1 MLFRQNSIFLYFK
14 FEKIKF
20 KIKIMKK
27 NRVNLNKKDV
37 FVQIIKY
44 LLFFFGFYVISKA
57 NINGLIFPFS
67 FGFLFALM
75 WCNNN
80 VLILSPLYI
89 AGTFL
94 GSLNLLSLYSAI
106 GTVVVLLICY
116 GIHYKLKK
124 RIRYWQI
131 GLYSLLSQAV
141 FLVLSILGG
150 GNLVYIILSVVF
162 GILFCF
168 ACVKIFEAISTKGFA
183 YKFTVDEIICAAVV
197 LMALS
202 SGLSEFL
209 LGKFELIKLFA
220 CLIILAVSNTFNI
233 STSLFTA
240 GIMGFGA
247 MLNSNSPIYIAAFII
262 WAMAVSCF
270 KTRNRIFGAVAVL
283 LVEAALGWF
292 FKLYYDY
299 SIFGYLPV
307 IIAALA
313 YVVIPTKVYD
323 ELSGFFGATASKSAM
338 RNVANRNSE
347 NIARKL
353 GELSEVF
360 GEMDSSFRGFI
371 KGGLSKEQAKEML
384 SSDLKSKVCA
394 DCPERN
400 KCHRQYAEETKKV
413 FATMVNAG
421 FERGKATLIDVP
433 PYLTTRCN
441 RVNTLISTIN
451 QTSAQY
457 KQYAGL
463 MNNFDASRTIV
474 AEQLGGVSKILRNL
488 SQEVKKPVTFDS
500 WKENKIIEEL
510 SFSDITCS
518 DAVVYDQDKENLCAT
533 LVVKNEDAEKEQIA
547 NVVSKICGSKM
558 SLENESPSGRSGW
571 TALNF
576 KTSPVYNIVFGTAA
590 TKKATSKVS
599 GDSYSLIKIDN
610 EKFMMA
616 LCDGMGSGKKAE
628 KSSNLAM
635 GLVENFYRAGFDNDI
650 ILSSTNKLLT
660 LTGEEMFSALDL
672 AVIDLRKGVADV
684 IKLGAPVGLVKH
696 INTIDEIE
704 GNSLP
709 LGIVDEASANIKKLV
724 LSSGDFVIL
733 ATDGITDSFV
743 SNEEY
748 ANFVNNLSEA
758 NPQILAEEI
767 LKKALENCGGSAVD
781 DMTIIVSKIFKN

>member
-1 MLFRQNSIFLYFK
+1 MKNFK
-14 FEKIKF
+14 S
-20 KIKIMKK
+20 
-27 NRVNLNKKDV
+27 NLGKKDF
-37 FVQIIKY
+37 FVQLVKY
-44 LLFFFGFYVISKA
+44 LAFFFCFYILSKA
-57 NINGLIFPFS
+57 NINGIIFPFS

-80 VLILSPLYI
+80 VLILAPLYVG
-89 AGTFL
+89 ASFLGTF
-94 GSLNLLSLYSAI
+94 NLISLYCAI
-106 GTVVVLLICY
+106 GTVVVLLVAY

-131 GLYSLLSQAV
+131 ALYATLSQAV
-141 FLVLSILGG
+141 YVALSIVTGA
-150 GNLVYIILSVVF
+150 NLICCAFTVVF
-162 GILFCF
+162 GVLFCF
-168 ACVKIFEAISTKGFA
+168 ACVKIFEAILAKGFA
-183 YKFTVDEIICAAVV
+183 YKFGVDEIICGAVV
-197 LMALS
+197 LVALS
-202 SGLSEFL
+202 SGLSEFS
-209 LGKFELIKLFA
+209 LGNFELIKFFA
-220 CLIILAVSNTFNI
+220 SFIILAVSSCF
-233 STSLFTA
+233 STSFALYSSA
-240 GIMGFGA
+240 LMGLGA
-247 MLNSNSPIYIAAFII
+247 MLNSNSPIYIAAFVV

-270 KTRNRIFGAVAVL
+270 KSRNRLFSAAAILA
-283 LVEAALGWF
+283 VEAALGWF
-292 FKLYYDY
+292 FNLYYSY
-299 SIFGYLPV
+299 NILSFLPV
-307 IIAALA
+307 IVGALA
-313 YVVIPTKVYD
+313 FAVVPSKFFN
-323 ELSGFFGATASKSAM
+323 ELSGFFDATANKSAM
-338 RNVANRNSE
+338 RNIANRNNE

-360 GEMDSSFRGFI
+360 GEMDASFRGFI
-371 KGGLSKEQAKEML
+371 KGGLTKQQAKEML
-384 SSDLKSKVCA
+384 AGDLKTKVCA

-400 KCHRQYAEETKKV
+400 KCHRQFAEETKRV
-413 FATMVNAG
+413 FETMVDAG
-421 FERGKATLIDVP
+421 FERGKTTLIDVP
-433 PYLTTRCN
+433 PFLTSRCN

-474 AEQLGGVSKILRNL
+474 AEQLGGVSKILQTL
-488 SQEVKKPVTFDS
+488 SQEVKRPVTFDS
-500 WKENKIIEEL
+500 WKENKIIDEL
-510 SFSDITCS
+510 AFNNITCS
-518 DAVVYDQDKENLCAT
+518 DAVVYDSKESVCAT
-533 LVVKNEDAEKEQIA
+533 IVVKNEDVSNEKIES
-547 NVVSKICGSKM
+547 VVSKICGGKM
-558 SLENESPSGRSGW
+558 SIENESPSGRSGW

-650 ILSSTNKLLT
+650 ILSSTNKLLA

-696 INTIDEIE
+696 KGSIDEIV
-704 GNSLP
+704 GSALP
-709 LGIVDEASANIKKLV
+709 LGIVDEASPNIKKLV
-724 LSSGDFVIL
+724 LSAGDYVIL

-748 ANFVNNLSEA
+748 ANFVNNLSES

>member
-1 MLFRQNSIFLYFK
+1 M
-14 FEKIKF
+14 F
-20 KIKIMKK
+20 KIKNMKK
-27 NRVNLNKKDV
+27 IKINVNKKDV
-37 FVQIIKY
+37 LIQIIKY
-44 LLFFFGFYVISKA
+44 LLFFFGFYILSKA
-57 NINGLIFPFS
+57 NINGIIYPFS

-80 VLILSPLYI
+80 VLILAPLYI
-89 AGTFL
+89 AGSYL
-94 GSLNLLSLYSAI
+94 GTLSLLTLFSAI
-106 GTVVVLLICY
+106 GTCAVLLVCY

-131 GLYSLLSQAV
+131 GIYSLLSQTV
-141 FLVLSILGG
+141 FVVLSILGG
-150 GNLVYIILSVVF
+150 GNIVSTILSVVF

-168 ACVKIFEAISTKGFA
+168 ACVKILEAISTKGFA
-183 YKFTVDEIICAAVV
+183 YKFTVDEIICAAV
-197 LMALS
+197 LLAAIS
-202 SGLSEFL
+202 NGLSEFS
-209 LGKFELIKLFA
+209 LGRFELIKLFA
-220 CLIILAVSNTFNI
+220 CLLILAVSNTFNV
-233 STSLFTA
+233 STALFTA

-247 MLNSNSPIYIAAFII
+247 LLNSNSPIYLAAFVV
-262 WAMAVSCF
+262 WAMIASCF
-270 KTRNRIFGAVAVL
+270 KVRNRIFGAVAVL

-292 FKLYYDY
+292 FNLYYDY
-299 SIFGYLPV
+299 TIFSYLSV
-307 IIAALA
+307 IIATLA
-313 YVVIPTKVYD
+313 YVVIPSKVYD
-323 ELSGFFGATASKSAM
+323 ELSGFFGETASKSAM

-360 GEMDSSFRGFI
+360 GEMDTSFRGFI
-371 KGGLSKEQAKEML
+371 KGGLTKEQAKEML
-384 SSDLKSKVCA
+384 SGDLKSKVCA

-413 FATMVNAG
+413 FSSIVNAG

-441 RVNTLISTIN
+441 RVNTLISTVN
-451 QTSAQY
+451 QSSAQY

-474 AEQLGGVSKILRNL
+474 AEQLGGVSKILRKL
-488 SQEVKKPVTFDS
+488 SQEVQKPVTFDS

-510 SFSDITCS
+510 SFADITCS
-518 DAVVYDQDKENLCAT
+518 DAVVYDQDKQSLCAT
-533 LVVKNEDAEKEQIA
+533 LVVKNEDVENEKIA
-547 NVVSKICGSKM
+547 SVVSKICGAKM

-635 GLVENFYRAGFDNDI
+635 GLVENFYKAGFDNDT
-650 ILSSTNKLLT
+650 ILSSTNKLLA

-672 AVIDLRKGVADV
+672 AVVDLRQGIADV

-696 INTIDEIE
+696 QTTIDEIE
-704 GNSLP
+704 GSSLP
-709 LGIVDEASANIKKLV
+709 LGIVDEASPNVKKLV
-724 LSSGDFVIL
+724 LSSGDFIIL

-758 NPQILAEEI
+758 NPQLLAEEI